1 MQTQVFLSTMAYPPS
16 YYPIAN
22 KAMFFH
28 VNWTWAP
35 PGTRGNVCEL
45 CGSHCFCA
53 AKAGLLPKTRSGSMS
68 ASVEQPVRLAVEQ
81 PVQQAVQD
89 SLELILQYDSD

>member
-1 MQTQVFLSTMAYPPS
+1 
-16 YYPIAN
+16 
-22 KAMFFH
+22 MFFH

-53 AKAGLLPKTRSGSMS
+53 AKAGLLPKTRSAIAAAS
-68 ASVEQPVRLAVEQ
+68 ATQQHAVEQPVQLAVEQ